1 MGNGAVICRSM
12 PELTH
17 VNADG
22 NAHMVDVGD
31 KAITKRVA
39 IAEGWIQLS
48 NAAAAAVK
56 ERRAAKGDVLA
67 TAQLAGIQAAKRTSD
82 LIPLCH
88 TLPLSAVDVTLD
100 LEGATNRVYCQA
112 TAQVIWRTGV
122 EMEALTAV
130 SVALLTVYDMV
141 KAIDRSMVLG
151 PIQLLEKSG
160 GRSGHWVRLAEK

>member
-1 MGNGAVICRSM
+1 M

-31 KAITKRVA
+31 KPISKRVA
-39 IAEGWIQLS
+39 TAEGWIRLS
-48 NAAAAAVK
+48 PDAMATID
-56 ERRAAKGDVLA
+56 EHRAAKGNVLA

-88 TLPLSAVDVTLD
+88 TLPLSSVDVTLT
-100 LEGATNRVYCQA
+100 LNPNGNRVHCQA
-112 TAQVIWRTGV
+112 TARAIWRTGV

-141 KAIDRSMVLG
+141 KAVDRSMVLG
-151 PIQLLEKSG
+151 PIQLCEKSG
-160 GRSGHWVRLAEK
+160 GRSGPWTRPAEKE